1 MRLTGK
7 TAIVTG
13 GARGIGAAVVRALA
27 AEGARVVVTD
37 VLDDEGTRL
46 ADEWGD
52 DVVFQHL
59 DVTDEAGWQAV
70 VAAAEREF
78 GPVSVLVNNA
88 GIVEFGS
95 IEQMAPEVFRRQ
107 LEVNLVGPWLGMRAV
122 LPSLRRAGGGSVVNI
137 SFTAGLMGYVNL
149 SGYVASKWGL
159 RGLTKAAALEF
170 ASDQVRVFSVHPRP
184 IRTPM
189 VGGMDEGTTTA
200 GQPIPRFGEPDEVA
214 AMVRF
219 LVTEATYSTG
229 SEFVVDGGVTTGPV
243 EPVA

>member
-13 GARGIGAAVVRALA
+13 GARGIGTAVVRALA

-170 ASDQVRVFSVHPRP
+170 ASDHVRVFSVHPRP